1 MNNEPQRFE
10 NRRPAVRPLRPRE
23 FRRSTNRKIIKWPA
37 TKIGGNA
44 RVSLRQRNRVPVR
57 TLELLAASEAPELHR
72 LTRDNSRRGRAA
84 VVTRLPSTESQS
96 RIGCHRFGRQNR
108 THIHSRYRSRSHRIR
123 TLRTHSRRIRTGRH
137 SRTRSSRTDT
147 HSRIHMDIPSPSPTT
162 LESRNRR

>member
-84 VVTRLPSTESQS
+84 VVTRLLLSEAQS

-108 THIHSRYRSRSHRIR
+108 THIHSRYRSRTHR
-123 TLRTHSRRIRTGRH
+123 RRIRAVRH
-137 SRTRSSRTDT
+137 SRTLSTSTDTPYRIRMVIPRPSPPTPESRT
-147 HSRIHMDIPSPSPTT
+147 SR
-162 LESRNRR
+162 RRRRYE